1 MIVQGGWQEVFS
13 IAGCERIVM
22 EPAEVQLT
30 SDAGLLPIRAL
41 DERLGLTAAFA
52 AALNDPR
59 DPDLIEHTVAEMVR
73 QRIYGIL
80 ADYEDQDDHDTL
92 RTDPIFK
99 LIVGRS
105 PNGPPLAS
113 QPTLSRFENFVDI
126 PSLKRLRQVFVDQF
140 IASFSAPPRHLVFDL
155 DAVDDPAHGKQQL
168 TFWHNYYDQNQ
179 YLPLIVTC
187 ANNDLVAMV
196 SLRHGSAHAALGA
209 DDDLDYL
216 IGRLR
221 AVWPNVRLYIR
232 ADTAFGI
239 PSMFGVCERWWD
251 VFYTFGLNANAVLQR
266 WTEPLLAS
274 AVATWETERAA
285 AALEGRPAV
294 PARVF
299 EGFWYRADTWGGQ
312 RWVVAKA
319 EANPEGTNLRFVVTN
334 RPGAWFSAAATY
346 DEYVQRGESENRNKE
361 IKLGCGMARLSDH
374 RFVANYFRLYLAAAV
389 LNLLCRFRQATR
401 QPEAS
406 RAAAAAVAIAA
417 ATEAATA
424 AEAKVTTASTE
435 AGPAIEFP
443 VEPVPAEPVP
453 VEALAGEQRRRYF
466 RWRRQGDVLGEAQP
480 DTWRRLVIKV
490 AATVVAKGNRV
501 VVRLSACWP
510 HLEEFQRMCQRLTLY
525 LQEATPVPI

>member
-13 IAGCERIVM
+13 LEGCERIVL
-22 EPAEVQLT
+22 EPSTAHLT
-30 SDAGLLPIRAL
+30 SDAGLLPLRAL

-59 DPDLIEHTVAEMVR
+59 DPELVEHSVAEMVR

-105 PNGPPLAS
+105 PDGPALAS
-113 QPTLSRFENFVDI
+113 QPTLSRFENFIDI
-126 PSLKRLRQVFVDQF
+126 PSLKRLRELFVAQF
-140 IASFSAPPRHLVFDL
+140 IASFPTPPRHLVFDL

-187 ANNDLVAMV
+187 ANNDLVVMV

-209 DDDLDYL
+209 DDDLDFL
-216 IGRLR
+216 FCRLR
-221 AVWPNVRLYIR
+221 TAWPNVRLYVR
-232 ADTAFGI
+232 GDAAFGI
-239 PSMFGVCERWWD
+239 PRMYDVCQRWD
-251 VFYTFGLNANAVLQR
+251 AFYTFGLNANQVLQR
-266 WTEPLLAS
+266 WTALLLAT
-274 AVATWETERAA
+274 AVDLWAKELEAA
-285 AALEGRPAV
+285 REEGRPAV
-294 PARVF
+294 PVRLF
-299 EGFWYRADTWGGQ
+299 EGFWYKAEDWGAQ

-319 EANPEGTNLRFVVTN
+319 EANAEGTNLRFVISN

-361 IKLGCGMARLSDH
+361 IKLGCAMGRLSDH

-389 LNLLCRFRQATR
+389 LNLLIRFRQAVR

-406 RAAAAAVAIAA
+406 SAAAAAVARAGAAEAA
-417 ATEAATA
+417 AAQAATA
-424 AEAKVTTASTE
+424 ATAPTQAAAARAGDPSAGRARAGRARAGRGLCGGAKAALLPVA
-435 AGPAIEFP
+435 APGRRLGRGPARYLAP
-443 VEPVPAEPVP
+443 VGNQGRGRGGGERPPRVGPPLGLLAPPGRVPKDVP
-453 VEALAGEQRRRYF
+453 TLA
-466 RWRRQGDVLGEAQP
+466 
-480 DTWRRLVIKV
+480 
-490 AATVVAKGNRV
+490 
-501 VVRLSACWP
+501 
-510 HLEEFQRMCQRLTLY
+510 
-525 LQEATPVPI
+525 